1 MIRIK
6 DKDRPKDVFIKLI
19 NAKKKIEMWGYHS
32 DITWEQEVARFTPEE
47 LKEISE
53 YLMVYYNNHK
63 TSREENR

>member
-6 DKDRPKDVFIKLI
+6 DKDRPIDVFIKLI
-19 NAKKKIEMWGYHS
+19 NAKKKTEMWGYLS

-63 TSREENR
+63 TRREDN

>member
-1 MIRIK
+1 
-6 DKDRPKDVFIKLI
+6 
-19 NAKKKIEMWGYHS
+19 MWEFHS

-63 TSREENR
+63 TRREDNQ